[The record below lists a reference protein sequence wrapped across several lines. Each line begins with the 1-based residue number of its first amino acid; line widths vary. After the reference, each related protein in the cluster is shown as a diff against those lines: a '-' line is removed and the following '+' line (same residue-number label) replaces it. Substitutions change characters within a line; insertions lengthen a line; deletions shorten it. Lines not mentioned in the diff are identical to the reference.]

1 LGFEQE
7 RKAMNLT
14 RKALIWISENQLLR
28 QKLPRYRF
36 VQRAVSRFMP
46 GEKLEDALLAAEG
59 MKAKKIASLLTL
71 LGENIAEPEEAE
83 KVAQHYIDGLP
94 QIHQRGLDGHISV
107 KLTQLGLD
115 LGEEFCFQNLSA
127 IVRRAK
133 EFGNWVWIDMEQS
146 KYVDKTLS
154 LYKRARKEYP
164 KVGVCLQSYLYRT
177 AKDIEDL
184 LPLSPAIRLVKG
196 AYAEPVTLAYPKKK
210 DVDANYL
217 TLAKV
222 LLANVKKQ
230 GVTVG
235 IATHDTVLIRKVQQ
249 EAEALGLAKTDYE
262 FQLLYGIQSEE
273 QRRLAE
279 AGHRVRCLIS
289 YGSFWFP
296 WYVRR
301 LAERPANILFAVKQ
315 LFRN

>member
-1 LGFEQE
+1 
-7 RKAMNLT
+7 MSLT
-14 RKALIWISENQLLR
+14 RKALIWISENQTLR

-46 GEKLEDALLAAEG
+46 GEKLEDALAAAEM
-59 MKAKKIASLLTL
+59 MKEKGITSLLTL
-71 LGENIAEPEEAE
+71 LGENIAEPKEAKE
-83 KVAQHYIDGLP
+83 VAQHYIDALP
-94 QIHQRGLDGHISV
+94 QIQKKSLDGHISV

-115 LGEEFCFQNLSA
+115 LGEELCFQNLTA
-127 IVRRAK
+127 IIRRAK
-133 EFGNWVWIDMEQS
+133 EFNNWVWIDMEHS
-146 KYVDKTLS
+146 KYVEPTLD
-154 LYKRARKEYP
+154 LYKKARKEYP
-164 KVGVCLQSYLYRT
+164 KVGVCLQAYLYRT
-177 AKDIEDL
+177 AKDIEGL

-196 AYAEPVTLAYPKKK
+196 AYAEPVDIAYPKKK

-222 LLANVKKQ
+222 LFSNVKKQ

-235 IATHDTVLIRKVQQ
+235 IATHDTVLIQKLQQ
-249 EAEALGLAKTDYE
+249 EAEALGLSKTDYE

-273 QRRLAE
+273 QLQLAQ
-279 AGHRVRCLIS
+279 AGYRVRCLIS

>member
-1 LGFEQE
+1 
-7 RKAMNLT
+7 MT
-14 RKALIWISENQLLR
+14 RKALIWISENQTLR

-36 VQRAVSRFMP
+36 VQRAVARFMP
-46 GEKLEDALLAAEG
+46 GEELADALVAAEG
-59 MKAKKIASLLTL
+59 MKEKGVSSLLTL
-71 LGENIAEPEEAE
+71 LGENITEPAEAE
-83 KVAQHYIDGLP
+83 KVTQHYINALP
-94 QIHQRGLDGHISV
+94 QIQQRGLDGHISV

-115 LGEEFCFQNLSA
+115 LGEEFCYQNLA
-127 IVRRAK
+127 AVVRRAK
-133 EFGNWVWIDMEQS
+133 ELDNWVWIDMEQS
-146 KYVDKTLS
+146 KYVDQTLA
-154 LYKRARKEYP
+154 LYKKARKEYA
-164 KVGVCLQSYLYRT
+164 KVGVCLQAYLFRT

-196 AYAEPVTLAYPKKK
+196 AYAEPVNIAYPKKK

-217 TLAKV
+217 TLAKG
-222 LLANVKKQ
+222 LLSNVKRQ

-235 IATHDTVLIRKVQQ
+235 VATHDTAIIQKIQR
-249 EAEALGLAKTDYE
+249 EAEAIGLAKNDYE

-273 QRRLAE
+273 QFRLAE
-279 AGHRVRCLIS
+279 AGYRVRCLIS
-289 YGSFWFP
+289 YGHFWFP

>member
-1 LGFEQE
+1 
-7 RKAMNLT
+7 MSLT
-14 RKALIWISENQLLR
+14 RKALIWISENQTLR

-46 GEKLEDALLAAEG
+46 GEKLEDALVAAET
-59 MKAKKIASLLTL
+59 MKTKRITSLLTL
-71 LGENIAEPEEAE
+71 LGENITESEEA
-83 KVAQHYIDGLP
+83 KGVARHYIDAMP
-94 QIHQRGLDGHISV
+94 QIQQKSLDGHISI

-115 LGEEFCFQNLSA
+115 LGEELCFQNLSA

-133 EFGNWVWIDMEQS
+133 EFDNWVWIDMEQS
-146 KYVDKTLS
+146 KYVEKTLG
-154 LYKRARKEYP
+154 LYKKARKEYP
-164 KVGVCLQSYLYRT
+164 KVGVCLQAYLYRT

-184 LPLSPAIRLVKG
+184 LPLPPAIRLVKG
-196 AYAEPVTLAYPKKK
+196 AYAEPADIAYPKKK

-222 LLANVKKQ
+222 LLSNVKKQ

-249 EAEALGLAKTDYE
+249 EAGTLGLAKTDYE

-273 QRRLAE
+273 QWRLAE
-279 AGHRVRCLIS
+279 AGYRVRCLIS

-301 LAERPANILFAVKQ
+301 LAERPANIFFAVKQ

>member
-1 LGFEQE
+1 
-7 RKAMNLT
+7 MT
-14 RKALIWISENQLLR
+14 RKALVWISENQTLR

-46 GEKLEDALLAAEG
+46 GEKLEDALAAAEG
-59 MKAKKIASLLTL
+59 MKEKKITSLLTL
-71 LGENIAEPEEAE
+71 LGENITEPEEA
-83 KVAQHYIDGLP
+83 KAVARHYINAFP
-94 QIHQRGLDGHISV
+94 QIYAKGLDGHISV

-115 LGEEFCFQNLSA
+115 LGEELCFKNLAA
-127 IVRRAK
+127 IVSHAK
-133 EFGNWVWIDMEQS
+133 EFDNWVWIDMEQS
-146 KYVDKTLS
+146 KYVEPTLS
-154 LYKRARKEYP
+154 LYKKARKEYP
-164 KVGVCLQSYLYRT
+164 KVGVCLQAYLYRT

-196 AYAEPVTLAYPKKK
+196 AYAEPVSIAYPKKK

-217 TLAKV
+217 ALVKV
-222 LLANVKKQ
+222 LLSDVKKQ

-249 EAEALGLAKTDYE
+249 EAETLGLAKTDYE
-262 FQLLYGIQSEE
+262 FQLLYGIQSDE
-273 QRRLAE
+273 QLRLAE
-279 AGHRVRCLIS
+279 VGYRVRCLIS
-289 YGSFWFP
+289 YGHFWFP

-301 LAERPANILFAVKQ
+301 LAERPANIFFAVKQ

>member
-1 LGFEQE
+1 
-7 RKAMNLT
+7 MSLT
-14 RKALIWISENQLLR
+14 RKALIWISENQTLR

-46 GEKLEDALLAAEG
+46 GEKLGDALLAAEG
-59 MKAKKIASLLTL
+59 MKEKRIASLLTL
-71 LGENIAEPEEAE
+71 LGENIAEPEEA
-83 KVAQHYIDGLP
+83 KAVAQHYSDALP
-94 QIHQRGLDGHISV
+94 QIQQRALDGHISV

-115 LGEEFCFQNLSA
+115 LGEELCFQNLSA

-133 EFGNWVWIDMEQS
+133 EVDNWVWIDMEQN
-146 KYVDKTLS
+146 KYVDKTLA
-154 LYKRARKEYP
+154 LYKKARKDYQ
-164 KVGVCLQSYLYRT
+164 KVGVCLQAYLYRT

-196 AYAEPVTLAYPKKK
+196 AYAEPVNLAYPKKK

-217 TLAKV
+217 TLTKV
-222 LLANVKKQ
+222 LLANIKKQ
-230 GVTVG
+230 GVTLGV
-235 IATHDTVLIRKVQQ
+235 ATHDTALIQRVQQ
-249 EAEALGLAKTDYE
+249 EAETLWLAKTDYE
-262 FQLLYGIQSEE
+262 FQLLYGIQSGE
-273 QRRLAE
+273 QLRLAE
-279 AGHRVRCLIS
+279 AGYRVRCLIS

-301 LAERPANILFAVKQ
+301 LAERPANIFFAVKQ

>member
-1 LGFEQE
+1 
-7 RKAMNLT
+7 LT
-14 RKALIWISENQLLR
+14 RKALIWISENQTLR

-46 GEKLEDALLAAEG
+46 GEKLDDALLAAER
-59 MKAKKIASLLTL
+59 MKAKNIPSLFTL
-71 LGENIAEPEEAE
+71 LGENITEPEEAE
-83 KVAQHYIDGLP
+83 KVAQHYIDALP
-94 QIHQRGLDGHISV
+94 QIEQEGLDGQISV

-115 LGEEFCFQNLSA
+115 LGEELCYKNLSLV
-127 IVRRAK
+127 IRRAK
-133 EFGNWVWIDMEQS
+133 EFDNWIWIDMEQS
-146 KYVDKTLS
+146 KYVERTLA
-154 LYKRARKEYP
+154 LYKKARKEYP

-196 AYAEPVTLAYPKKK
+196 AYAEPVHIAYPKKK
-210 DVDANYL
+210 DVDSNYL

-222 LLANVKKQ
+222 LLANVKKL
-230 GVTVG
+230 GVVVG
-235 IATHDTVLIRKVQQ
+235 VATHDLVLIRKVQD
-249 EAEALGLAKTDYE
+249 EAGALGLSKNDYE

-279 AGHRVRCLIS
+279 AGFRVRCLIS
-289 YGSFWFP
+289 YGDFWFP

-301 LAERPANILFAVKQ
+301 LAERPANIFFAVKQ